1 MKNDPVELICQQIT
15 ESRRIVITSHLR
27 PDGDSICTS
36 LSLYFIGKQLGKDM
50 AIINKDNTPFPLNHF
65 PDVDVIQTGQI
76 APQRYDTIILLECA
90 NVDRSGQLNIDNYFK
105 INMDHH
111 FSNDY
116 YADINWV
123 DPNASAVAEL
133 AFKLGKKLKIKF
145 SPQIANHLYC
155 GIVSDTGS
163 FQFSNTNAGSFK
175 SCYELVSLGA
185 SPIRTSELLYNN
197 NPPEKIKLL
206 GLVLSTLHLNKTGDI
221 AVITMF
227 KEHLNTLHLK
237 EIDTEDITTLTR
249 SIKGVEMV
257 LFFKEIKKDTFRVSI
272 RSKGSSNAAR
282 IAEYFGGGGHQHAA
296 GFTVS
301 GKHAQLIHNLPKKV
315 QVLLKESPVK
325 KEVHEPQ
332 ISE

>member
-1 MKNDPVELICQQIT
+1 MKNDRVESICRKIA
-15 ESRRIVITSHLR
+15 ESQRIVITSHLR
-27 PDGDSICTS
+27 PDGDSICTG
-36 LSLYFIGKQLGKDM
+36 LAIYFMGKQLGKDM

-65 PDVDVIQTGQI
+65 PDVDILQIGQI
-76 APQRYDTIILLECA
+76 APQKYDAIILLECA
-90 NVDRSGQLNIDNYFK
+90 NVDRSGQLHINDYFK

-123 DPNASAVAEL
+123 VPGASAVAEL
-133 AFKLGKKLKIKF
+133 AFKLGKKLNIRF
-145 SPQIANHLYC
+145 TPRIANHLYC

-163 FQFSNTNAGSFK
+163 FQFSNTNADSFQAC
-175 SCYELVSLGA
+175 SELVSLGA
-185 SPIRTSELLYNN
+185 SPIKISERLFNN

-206 GLVLSTLHLNKTGDI
+206 GLVLSTLQLNETGEI

-227 KEHLNTLHLK
+227 KEYLDNLNLK

-249 SIKGVEMV
+249 SIEGVKII
-257 LFFKEIKKDTFRVSI
+257 LFFKEMTKGTFRVSI
-272 RSKGSSNAAR
+272 RSKGSANAAR

-301 GKHAQLIHNLPKKV
+301 GNHDQLIHSLPKKV
-315 QVLLKESPVK
+315 QDLLKKFPSK
-325 KEVHEPQ
+325 KEKANP
-332 ISE
+332 